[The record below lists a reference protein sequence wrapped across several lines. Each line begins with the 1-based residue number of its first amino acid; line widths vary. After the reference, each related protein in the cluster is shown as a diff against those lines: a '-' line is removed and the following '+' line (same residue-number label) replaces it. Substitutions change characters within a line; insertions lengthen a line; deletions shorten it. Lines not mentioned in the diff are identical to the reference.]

1 MSKSNFQIET
11 KKLCKIESE
20 LLKLISDSGNESL
33 QNKFLEWQEQR
44 DICNEVLITELE
56 RHLAPN
62 VPMHRIDCMKMNHLL
77 QIHFILLQ
85 RVDTSGMTK

>member
-1 MSKSNFQIET
+1 MIKSNFQIET

-56 RHLAPN
+56 RHVN
-62 VPMHRIDCMKMNHLL
+62 
-77 QIHFILLQ
+77 QE
-85 RVDTSGMTK
+85 TTKHKYEDNSQTRFRG

>member
-1 MSKSNFQIET
+1 MIKSNFQIET

-33 QNKFLEWQEQR
+33 QNKFLEWQEQG

-62 VPMHRIDCMKMNHLL
+62 VPMHRIDCNENESSSSNTLHS
-77 QIHFILLQ
+77 FTEGGY
-85 RVDTSGMTK
+85 VGND

>member
-11 KKLCKIESE
+11 KKLCKIEAE

-33 QNKFLEWQEQR
+33 QNKFLECQEQR

-56 RHLAPN
+56 RHVN
-62 VPMHRIDCMKMNHLL
+62 
-77 QIHFILLQ
+77 QE
-85 RVDTSGMTK
+85 TTKNKNE

>member
-20 LLKLISDSGNESL
+20 LLELISGSGNESL
-33 QNKFLEWQEQR
+33 EVKFLEWQEQR

-56 RHLAPN
+56 RHLAP
-62 VPMHRIDCMKMNHLL
+62 IC
-77 QIHFILLQ
+77 QC
-85 RVDTSGMTK
+85 TG

>member
-11 KKLCKIESE
+11 KKLCIIESE

-56 RHLAPN
+56 RHVN
-62 VPMHRIDCMKMNHLL
+62 
-77 QIHFILLQ
+77 QE
-85 RVDTSGMTK
+85 TTKHKYEDNSQTGFRG

>member
-11 KKLCKIESE
+11 EKLCKIESE

-56 RHLAPN
+56 RHVN
-62 VPMHRIDCMKMNHLL
+62 
-77 QIHFILLQ
+77 QE
-85 RVDTSGMTK
+85 TTKHKV

>member
-11 KKLCKIESE
+11 KKLCKIEAE

-56 RHLAPN
+56 RHVN
-62 VPMHRIDCMKMNHLL
+62 
-77 QIHFILLQ
+77 QE
-85 RVDTSGMTK
+85 TTKNKNE

>member
-1 MSKSNFQIET
+1 MIKSNFQIET

-20 LLKLISDSGNESL
+20 FLKLISDSGNESL

-56 RHLAPN
+56 RHLNPN
-62 VPMHRIDCMKMNHLL
+62 VPMNRIGCSENASSSSNTLHSFTEGGYVGND
-77 QIHFILLQ
+77 
-85 RVDTSGMTK
+85 

>member
-56 RHLAPN
+56 RHLNPN
-62 VPMHRIDCMKMNHLL
+62 VPMNRIGCSENVSSSSNTLHSFTEGGYVGND
-77 QIHFILLQ
+77 
-85 RVDTSGMTK
+85 

>member
-11 KKLCKIESE
+11 KKLCKIEAE

-44 DICNEVLITELE
+44 DICNEILITELE
-56 RHLAPN
+56 RHVN
-62 VPMHRIDCMKMNHLL
+62 
-77 QIHFILLQ
+77 QE
-85 RVDTSGMTK
+85 TTKNKNE